1 MPLRQPATKPGT
13 SQDVHGNYGPVGKR
27 FIPLFPRISSSP
39 LILNLASASY
49 VEVRSVSLAF
59 SPFKTIISKRALGRP
74 TAERYKSSA
83 NAS

>member
-39 LILNLASASY
+39 LILNRTMRAWP
-49 VEVRSVSLAF
+49 SVHSFRIAAAKKSLWVV
-59 SPFKTIISKRALGRP
+59 
-74 TAERYKSSA
+74 KSS
-83 NAS
+83 SWQ